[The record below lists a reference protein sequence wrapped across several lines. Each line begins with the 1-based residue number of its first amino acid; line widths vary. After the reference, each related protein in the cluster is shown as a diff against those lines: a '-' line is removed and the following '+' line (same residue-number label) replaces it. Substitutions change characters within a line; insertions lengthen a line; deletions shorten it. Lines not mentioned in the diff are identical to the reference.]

1 MIDPLVLKQ
10 LEEIVNSVDL
20 TVLPYQKG
28 NSIRIKQ
35 YVIRKSKH
43 GYLLY
48 DCKENKQI
56 TSLYSKT
63 AAVAWANCLIKD
75 KNYFKNIQELDNTI
89 SKHHIDSLFYRNTIE
104 KTKDEIK
111 QLTAEMRLEIALDR
125 TQEAKANLMH
135 YILT

>member
-1 MIDPLVLKQ
+1 
-10 LEEIVNSVDL
+10 
-20 TVLPYQKG
+20 
-28 NSIRIKQ
+28 
-35 YVIRKSKH
+35 
-43 GYLLY
+43 LY